1 MSETGGPFGGLT
13 PSEAGR
19 KSWEKRRQRAAEAEA
34 AESSPESNGVL
45 VVTTTDI
52 DSIIGALRDKAKKG
66 DVPAARELRDWIEV
80 RKEDDGLR
88 RDKRLLD
95 LLSPGQRACI
105 AAALRE
111 QEIFPDDAL
120 AAWCGDA

>member
-1 MSETGGPFGGLT
+1 MSDNDKPGPFGGLSA
-13 PSEAGR
+13 SEAGKR
-19 KSWEKRRQRAAEAEA
+19 SWETRRQRAAEAE
-34 AESSPESNGVL
+34 SSPESSGVL
-45 VVTTTDI
+45 VVTTSDI

-95 LLSPGQRACI
+95 LLSAGQRASI
-105 AAALRE
+105 AAVLRE
-111 QEIFPDDAL
+111 QPIAPDDAL
-120 AAWCGDA
+120 AAWCDDQ